1 MLCVNVN
8 EAVSTAKIKRVII
21 RTFLL
26 ISIAYTP
33 NNLEVTRSLKLL
45 YYLILKEDKLYKSSE
60 TH

>member
-26 ISIAYTP
+26 ISIAIPPT
-33 NNLEVTRSLKLL
+33 T
-45 YYLILKEDKLYKSSE
+45 
-60 TH
+60 